1 MTPVDSSRGSVEDG
15 TRDMA
20 VGSGQ
25 EAEESLSSDSVVAP
39 DAVVDPSSKPSRR
52 RAALEALLVAALVTG
67 IVTAGSAVLPDKY
80 VATVVGFVFL
90 GATWALVWRA
100 DDLRVEAAGLALGGI
115 VLPGKL
121 DLPRL
126 TRSVLVASGWALLL
140 AAITFVPFFF
150 GWRYV
155 WHPRGSFA
163 LHVVP
168 MDALNEVFGQLV
180 IIALPEEAFYRGY
193 LQSRLDEA
201 LPGFGWRT
209 DPTTG
214 AKVPIRLRVLGA
226 SIGPSLLVTSV
237 IFALGH
243 FATIREPARL
253 AVFFPSLLFGWLR
266 YRTKGVSA
274 GIAFHAMCNVFSEM
288 LGKGFRVY

>member
-1 MTPVDSSRGSVEDG
+1 M
-15 TRDMA
+15 
-20 VGSGQ
+20 
-25 EAEESLSSDSVVAP
+25 
-39 DAVVDPSSKPSRR
+39 
-52 RAALEALLVAALVTG
+52 AALVTAA
-67 IVTAGSAVLPDKY
+67 VTAGSAVLPDKY

-90 GATWALVWRA
+90 GATWALVWRG
-100 DDLRVEAAGLALGGI
+100 DDQRVEASGLALGGL
-115 VLPGKL
+115 VLPGRI
-121 DLPRL
+121 DLGRL
-126 TRSVLVASGWALLL
+126 ARSLAQSLRWAALL

-150 GWRYV
+150 GWRSF
-155 WHPRGSFA
+155 WHPKGSFA
-163 LHVVP
+163 LHVNALEV
-168 MDALNEVFGQLV
+168 LNEVFGQLV

-201 LPGFGWRT
+201 LPGFGWRI
-209 DPTTG
+209 DRTTG
-214 AKVPIRLRVLGA
+214 ELVPKRLRIFGGSV
-226 SIGPSLLVTSV
+226 GPALLVTSL

-266 YRTKGVSA
+266 YRTKGVGA